1 MIDIYMC
8 IPSTPITINNNNNK
22 ELDTTLY
29 DKICQLVFD
38 NSIYSS
44 SHFIRAFPPKPPLL

>member
-8 IPSTPITINNNNNK
+8 IPSTPITINNNNK

-38 NSIYSS
+38 YSIYSS